1 MLNIVVKMEEPIKE
15 EQRQRNI
22 KEFFEYKNK
31 QKATEDLSALDEN
44 TRIMIRGGV
53 ARIRDIAN
61 NLLQTRKTMQ
71 EGNISD
77 DMMVKRAIKN
87 QSNVKNNLSSIT

>member
-31 QKATEDLSALDEN
+31 QKATEDLILKLLGSAGE
-44 TRIMIRGGV
+44 
-53 ARIRDIAN
+53 
-61 NLLQTRKTMQ
+61 NLL
-71 EGNISD
+71 D
-77 DMMVKRAIKN
+77 DEELINTLENSKK
-87 QSNVKNNLSSIT
+87 